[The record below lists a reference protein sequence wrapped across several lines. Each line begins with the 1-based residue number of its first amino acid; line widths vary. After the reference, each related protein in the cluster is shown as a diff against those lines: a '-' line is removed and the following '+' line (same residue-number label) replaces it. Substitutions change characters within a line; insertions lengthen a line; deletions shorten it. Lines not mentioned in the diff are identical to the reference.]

1 MIRYIL
7 FSIIIHH
14 GDSLLEGHYSAF
26 ICINNIFFNDEIV
39 SEVSEKKM
47 KVISKGYMNSSAVM
61 AIYIDSSK
69 YDDIIHQTNND
80 D

>member
-1 MIRYIL
+1 M
-7 FSIIIHH
+7 
-14 GDSLLEGHYSAF
+14 
-26 ICINNIFFNDEIV
+26 

-69 YDDIIHQTNND
+69 YDDIIHQINND